1 MYLIKVKSAKYLGVY
16 QIYCLFSNGKEKIV
30 DLKDQ
35 LYGEMFE
42 PLKDK
47 NIFMQFRVDDIL
59 KTIIWPNGVDLA
71 PYSLYNIGKP
81 VTKAINKKPKLTKTN
96 QAQRISTAR

>member
-1 MYLIKVKSAKYLGVY
+1 MDYLLKVKSARYLNDY
-16 QIYCLFSNGKEKIV
+16 KIYCLFSNGEEKIV

-59 KTIIWPNGVDLA
+59 KTIIWPNGADLA
-71 PYSLYNIGKP
+71 PYSLYAIGKP
-81 VTKAINKKPKLTKTN
+81 VAKTINKSPKLIKTP
-96 QAQRISTAR
+96 S

>member
-1 MYLIKVKSAKYLGVY
+1 MNYLIGIIEANYLGDY
-16 QIYCLFSNGKEKIV
+16 KILLTFTTGEQRIV

-47 NIFMQFRVDDIL
+47 NIFMQFRVDKEIR
-59 KTIIWPNGVDLA
+59 TIVWPNGADLA
-71 PYSLYNIGKP
+71 PYSLYDLGKP
-81 VTKAINKKPKLTKTN
+81 VIKRIKKLQRNKSHRYK
-96 QAQRISTAR
+96 

>member
-1 MYLIKVKSAKYLGVY
+1 MYYLIKVTEAEYLEDY
-16 QIYCLFSNGKEKIV
+16 KILITFNNGKQKEV

-47 NIFMQFRVDDIL
+47 NIFMQFKINKDIN
-59 KTIIWPNGVDLA
+59 TIVWPNGADLA
-71 PYSLYNIGKP
+71 PYSLYDLGKT
-81 VTKAINKKPKLTKTN
+81 VDKSVQKA
-96 QAQRISTAR
+96 